1 MYRTSEC
8 YNSIQTKTI
17 KPKNF
22 PIHCICAHTTTIS
35 TNKPTHMY
43 SASTMMLLV
52 DFSYQQESYKFT
64 HIHPLLYSWWTFYFA
79 CLPACLPDFPMCMY
93 AKTKMASQLNV
104 ERSDIFGHTQSF
116 AVRSIVSCMYGSS
129 LWFIHLYVCWNACE
143 CVRVYVINADSM
155 GARVLF
161 QFCCLIEFAIL
172 LGVATLEK

>member
-1 MYRTSEC
+1 MFTDSSQWYLFCVSEMISTKHQNRRADKNCTKNNINILLYYFVSFFFTLWTTRLYTAACLIVTNHNNAQTRVYRTSEC

-64 HIHPLLYSWWTFYFA
+64 HIHPLLYS
-79 CLPACLPDFPMCMY
+79 
-93 AKTKMASQLNV
+93 
-104 ERSDIFGHTQSF
+104 
-116 AVRSIVSCMYGSS
+116 
-129 LWFIHLYVCWNACE
+129 
-143 CVRVYVINADSM
+143 
-155 GARVLF
+155 
-161 QFCCLIEFAIL
+161 
-172 LGVATLEK
+172 